1 MDIKDLGEALEKQ
14 RQELEAA
21 FQRVVDDAVKR
32 LEPLRKELITAQN
45 NAIEQAKKLREQTR
59 PTVTKLQNDFSAAT
73 SATLSKAKEIFS
85 RAEVAMDNLSSKF
98 RHDIQERFNE
108 IRDKLKR

>member
-14 RQELEAA
+14 RQELEVA

-73 SATLSKAKEIFS
+73 SATLSKAKEIFN

-108 IRDKLKR
+108 IRDKLKS